1 LRATLSW
8 LRPIRSSSLTL
19 ASLGAR
25 KGLVTT
31 ARWLT
36 TKDAQELRQKQKAK
50 EDAII
55 AKKRAAINKKAE
67 IEARKVQKAADCTVR
82 LVEQQT
88 IKEFKDEYLRL
99 AKIHKTYYK

>member
-1 LRATLSW
+1 
-8 LRPIRSSSLTL
+8 L
-19 ASLGAR
+19 AKASAEFVVNAR
-25 KGLVTT
+25 KPRSKKRLITT

-50 EDAII
+50 EDAAT

-67 IEARKVQKAADCTVR
+67 MEARKVQKAADRTVR

-88 IKEFKDEYLRL
+88 TKEFKDEYLRP